1 MSYVSSNAD
10 YLGFDYGTLSFPARG
25 DYLDP
30 VRLIYP
36 FFTHPL
42 VPFVAVAA
50 YWFGSDAFCAAIRSA
65 TGTTKEDEKSQAWIR
80 NKLTLVHSFILAV
93 YSGWTCYNTVK
104 ISMQAFAHYQSK
116 AAVGAS
122 MVDVF
127 LALCCDSDNVAWT
140 KLDMSSWIFHFYI
153 SKFYEFI
160 DTWIYLL
167 KEQQPSLLQTYHHA
181 GVVIIMWSIC
191 VTKNHTCG
199 MILTVLNSGIHTVM
213 YTYYTLAALKKI
225 TKNGVVQ
232 VAASILAPVKPFI
245 TTAQIIQ
252 FLVGISTSA
261 PTYFV
266 PGCHSEA
273 STTSQLVL
281 HVYTVILIGLFAQ
294 FFYEEYLAKEKKKS
308 ADGKKEAKKSK

>member
-1 MSYVSSNAD
+1 MSYVSTNAD
-10 YLGFDYGTLSFPARG
+10 YLGFDYSSLSFPARG
-25 DYLDP
+25 DYLDG

-42 VPFVAVAA
+42 VPFIAVAA
-50 YWFGSDAFCAAIRSA
+50 YWFGSHALCAAIRDA
-65 TGTTKEDEKSQAWIR
+65 TGTTKDDEKTQAWIR
-80 NKLTLVHSFILAV
+80 NKLTLVHSMILAV
-93 YSGWTCYNTVK
+93 YSGWTCYNTVN

-116 AAVGAS
+116 VGSGAS

-140 KLDMSSWIFHFYI
+140 KLDMGSWVFHFYI

-167 KEQQPSLLQTYHHA
+167 KEQEPSLLQTYHHA

-225 TKNGVVQ
+225 TKNKLVQ

-245 TTAQIIQ
+245 TSAQIIQ
-252 FLVGISTSA
+252 FLVGISSSA
-261 PTYFV
+261 PTYFIR
-266 PGCHSEA
+266 GCHSEA

-294 FFYEEYLAKEKKKS
+294 FFYEDNFGKKK
-308 ADGKKEAKKSK
+308 DKGEKKKEAKKSK